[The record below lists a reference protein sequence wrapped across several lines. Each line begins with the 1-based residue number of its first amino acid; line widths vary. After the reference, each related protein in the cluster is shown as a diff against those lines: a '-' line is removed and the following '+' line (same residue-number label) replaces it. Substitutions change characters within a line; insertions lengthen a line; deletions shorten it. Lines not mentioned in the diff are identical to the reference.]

1 MKKTI
6 ALLLALVLCLSL
18 CACGGGNDT
27 PETTEAP
34 TKPAPTEPAPTEPAP
49 TTPPTTEAFTPTET
63 EPQYTTVEITMEN
76 WENYFE
82 YNLTVSPR
90 MNAFGE
96 VETLCPVMRFHLKDE
111 WASITTDIDVALE
124 YNATDTYSCMFS
136 YNIDTGEFVVGEKIE
151 DMDSGGLWG
160 FTKAMDETNIEAGVS
175 LFGTP
180 IPGRAEV
187 EGNIAKIL
195 GSMYA
200 TIEILRIQGTIT
212 VAE

>member
-1 MKKTI
+1 MKKAVSLI
-6 ALLLALVLCLSL
+6 LALVLCLGL
-18 CACGGGNDT
+18 CACGSGNDT
-27 PETTEAP
+27 SETTEA
-34 TKPAPTEPAPTEPAP
+34 TDAPTEPSSTESTPA
-49 TTPPTTEAFTPTET
+49 TTPITETSTPTET

-76 WENYFE
+76 WEHYFE
-82 YNLTVSPR
+82 YNVNVSPR

-96 VETLCPVMRFHLKDE
+96 VETLCPVMCFRLKDE
-111 WASITTDIDVALE
+111 WASITTDMDVALE
-124 YNATDTYSCMFS
+124 YNAIDTYSCMFS
-136 YNIDTGEFVVGEKIE
+136 YNVETGEFAVGEKIE
-151 DMDSGGLWG
+151 DMNSGGLWG
-160 FTKAMDETNIEAGVS
+160 FTRKMDETNIEAGVS

-212 VAE
+212 VVE

>member
-1 MKKTI
+1 MQKI
-6 ALLLALVLCLSL
+6 ISLVLVLVLCLSL
-18 CACGGGNDT
+18 CACGGGESNTPNT

-34 TKPAPTEPAPTEPAP
+34 SKPAHTEPAP

-96 VETLCPVMRFHLKDE
+96 VETLVPVMKFHLKDE
-111 WASITTDIDVALE
+111 WASITTNMDVALE
-124 YNATDTYSCMFS
+124 YNAIDTYSCMYS

-160 FTKAMDETNIEAGVS
+160 FTKTMDETNIEEGVS
-175 LFGTP
+175 LFGAP
-180 IPGRAEV
+180 IPGKVEI

-195 GSMYA
+195 GSSYA

-212 VAE
+212 VTA

>member
-1 MKKTI
+1 MKKII
-6 ALLLALVLCLSL
+6 ALLLALVMCLSL

-34 TKPAPTEPAPTEPAP
+34 TA
-49 TTPPTTEAFTPTET
+49 PPTTEAPTTLPTTEVFAPTET
-63 EPQYTTVEITMEN
+63 EPQYTSVEITMEN

-96 VETLCPVMRFHLKDE
+96 VETLCPVMSFCLKDE
-111 WASITTDIDVALE
+111 WASITTDIDVAIE
-124 YNATDTYSCMFS
+124 YNAIDTYSCMFS
-136 YNIDTGEFVVGEKIE
+136 YNVDTGEFVVGEKIE
-151 DMDSGGLWG
+151 DMNSGGLWG
-160 FTKAMDETNIEAGVS
+160 RTTTIDETDIEEGAW
-175 LFGTP
+175 LFGTS

-212 VAE
+212 VVD